1 MIVLERKR
9 PKELA
14 YYEVMKRR
22 AMEPAEFF
30 AKYAQSKAGYDGEL
44 RLDREWK
51 DAGLNGL
58 LFHNF
63 TCFNQVGYRHQIDT
77 IFVCKHFVLVAE
89 VKNVAGRIF
98 MNPKT
103 RQLVQQIENQ
113 PVSGFQSPIDQV
125 KRHRQLLQHHFLALP
140 EFVPVEAAVVI
151 TNPYCVI
158 EHVDDELPVFI
169 VTGLRSI
176 IAEMIKR
183 HQHVSLNIR
192 AIRASLENLY
202 RLFTTEPWRKDVPLQ
217 VGVLCLQC
225 NAKMLITTRGFKCLH
240 CQLLDKNDLALR
252 RTLYDYS
259 IIHGPEI
266 SNRQFR
272 DFTEIKSPATAYGML
287 NRLLPTRKGANR
299 NSTYLI
305 PENIFKSPHQNA

>member
-1 MIVLERKR
+1 MIVLERKK
-9 PKELA
+9 PKELF

-22 AMEPAEFF
+22 ALQPAEFS

-44 RLDREWK
+44 RFDREWK
-51 DAGLNGL
+51 DASINGL
-58 LFHNF
+58 FFRNF
-63 TCFNQVGYRHQIDT
+63 TCFNQVGYRHQMDT
-77 IFVCKHFVLVAE
+77 IFICKHFVFVAE
-89 VKNVAGRIF
+89 VKNITGRIF

-103 RQLVQQIENQ
+103 RQLVQQTENK
-113 PVSGFQSPIDQV
+113 PVAAFQSPIDQV
-125 KRHRQLLQHHFLALP
+125 KRHRQLLQDHFVSLP

-183 HQHVSLNIR
+183 HQHIHLNVR
-192 AIRASLENLY
+192 AIRASLESLY
-202 RLFTTEPWRKDVPLQ
+202 RTFTDEPWRKDVALQ
-217 VGVLCLQC
+217 YGILCTQC
-225 NAKMLITTRGFKCLH
+225 NTKMLSTTRGFKCLR
-240 CQLLDKNDLALR
+240 CQQLDHNDLAI
-252 RTLYDYS
+252 RTALYDYS

-266 SNRQFR
+266 TNRQFR
-272 DFTEIKSPATAYGML
+272 DFTEIKSPSTAYGIL
-287 NRLLPTRKGANR
+287 NRLLPTRKGAKR

-305 PENIFKSPHQNA
+305 PDNILKIRE